1 MIDAHVTED
10 SKFVSILLM
19 ISYVTLKTG
28 IVHIKCNLFT
38 VITLGTMKAAC
49 DLLEKASAN
58 ILDCLVIIELSD
70 LKGRDKVPKNVSS
83 LMQY

>member
-1 MIDAHVTED
+1 MVGG
-10 SKFVSILLM
+10 SLWILRLLPP
-19 ISYVTLKTG
+19 LKLE
-28 IVHIKCNLFT
+28 CNLFT
-38 VITLGTMKAAC
+38 VISLGTMKAAC

-70 LKGRDKVPKNVSS
+70 LKGREKVPKKVSS